1 MMQLSWNARA
11 ASALLAIGVAV
22 ILSTACEK
30 KVPPSASSAD
40 SIAAAAAAVTADSV
54 RLAKAMLGREAFFGD
69 CAKCHGPWGEG
80 DGPLAVQMENEGNVR
95 PAALNDPVLLA
106 RLGRDQIIDVITRGG
121 ARTHRSNLMPSWGEK
136 LSAETIG
143 QIADYVMALPEF
155 KPGIP
160 RSTIAEY
167 LKAPPGS
174 SDEGRKTFV
183 FYCTLCHGPYGKGD
197 GIMADTLYARY
208 KVRPRNL
215 TDSLYFAP
223 KTDREIFATVT
234 LGGEFTGHSRY
245 MPGWGGVRLSPAEI
259 NGLVSYI
266 RTLSR
271 TESRK
276 P

>member
-1 MMQLSWNARA
+1 M
-11 ASALLAIGVAV
+11 
-22 ILSTACEK
+22 
-30 KVPPSASSAD
+30 
-40 SIAAAAAAVTADSV
+40 
-54 RLAKAMLGREAFFGD
+54 
-69 CAKCHGPWGEG
+69 CHGVWGEG
-80 DGPLAVQMENEGNVR
+80 DGPLAPQLLSQNNVR
-95 PAALNDPVLLA
+95 PAALNDPILLA
-106 RLGRDQIIDVITRGG
+106 RLGRDQIVEVITKGG

-136 LSAETIG
+136 LSPETIG
-143 QIADYVMALPEF
+143 HIADYVMALPDF

-160 RSTIAEY
+160 RSIIEDY

-183 FYCTLCHGPYGKGD
+183 FFCTLCHGPYGKGD
-197 GIMADTLYARY
+197 GILADTLFARY

-223 KTDREIFATVT
+223 KTDREIFTTVT

-245 MPGWGGVRLSPAEI
+245 MPGWGGVRLSPAEVK
-259 NGLVSYI
+259 NLVSYI

-271 TESRK
+271 TEHRA